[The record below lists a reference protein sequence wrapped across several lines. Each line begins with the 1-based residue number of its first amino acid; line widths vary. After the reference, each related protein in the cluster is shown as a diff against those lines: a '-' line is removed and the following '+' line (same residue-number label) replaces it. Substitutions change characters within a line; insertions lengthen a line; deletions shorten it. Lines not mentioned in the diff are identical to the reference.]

1 MCIRGRNSEDII
13 VFWRVTYD
21 DYLIVFLADNH
32 SPMFPSQ
39 NEKANIFNWLPN
51 WKAAGIDGIY
61 DCFHEETYNSSQIF
75 V

>member
-1 MCIRGRNSEDII
+1 MS
-13 VFWRVTYD
+13 FSVTYD

-32 SPMFPSQ
+32 STMFPSQ

-61 DCFHEETYNSSQIF
+61 DFFHEETYNSSQIF